1 VAPLTFNDLTF
12 IVPFRIDCEDRKV
25 NLRKC
30 LDFFEKTGC
39 KFVVCEGYFPGES
52 RAGFESTI
60 SGRLTKVF
68 TYLSM
73 EMSDF
78 FHKTRL
84 ANHGLKFVETEFFG
98 LLDCDMICQ
107 YAQLAAAMTA
117 LRERLTDFIY
127 PYDGRFVEVPRALVS
142 RFIAGSLDGPTD
154 FRLLHT
160 NSSGGLIMGRTE
172 SYRSIGGE
180 NENFRSWGP
189 EDMERHNR
197 ILKLGLRL
205 GRINGPIF
213 HMEHERGKDSCE
225 KNPYFRANNREF
237 ARMEKIS
244 VEDLRSEI
252 NDWPWKGRLWK

>member
-1 VAPLTFNDLTF
+1 MTFNDLTF
-12 IVPFRIDCEDRKV
+12 IVPFCIDSEDRKN
-25 NLRKC
+25 NLINC
-30 LDFFEKTGC
+30 LSFFEKTGC
-39 KFVVCEGYFPGES
+39 RFVLCEGYFSEKG
-52 RAGFESTI
+52 RAGFESVVK
-60 SGRLTKVF
+60 GRPSEVF
-68 TYLSM
+68 IYSSIKM
-73 EMSDF
+73 GDF
-78 FHKTRL
+78 FHKTKL
-84 ANHGLKFVETEFFG
+84 VNHGLKFVETEFFG

-142 RFIAGSLDGPTD
+142 RFITDTLDGPTK

-180 NENFRSWGP
+180 NESFRSWGP

-197 ILKLGLRL
+197 IIKLGLRL
-205 GRINGPIF
+205 GRISGPIF
-213 HMEHERGKDSCE
+213 HMEHERGKDSSE
-225 KNPYFRANNREF
+225 KNPYFDANNKEF

-244 VEDLRSEI
+244 AEDLRSEI
-252 NDWPWKGRLWK
+252 NNWPWKGRLWK

>member
-12 IVPFRIDCEDRKV
+12 IVPFRIDCEDRKA
-25 NLRKC
+25 NLKNC
-30 LDFFEKTGC
+30 LQFFEKTGAD
-39 KFVVCEGYFPGES
+39 FVCVEGIFKGDYPFSEVVNHCRRGLHIVVPLQDHFHRTELVN
-52 RAGFESTI
+52 RALQEV
-60 SGRLTKVF
+60 K
-68 TYLSM
+68 
-73 EMSDF
+73 
-78 FHKTRL
+78 
-84 ANHGLKFVETEFFG
+84 TEFFG

-127 PYDGRFVEVPRALVS
+127 PYDGRFVEVPRSLVS
-142 RFIAGSLDGPTD
+142 RFIAGSLGPTD

-225 KNPYFRANNREF
+225 KNPYFSANNREF
-237 ARMEKIS
+237 ARVEKIS
-244 VEDLRSEI
+244 AEDLRSEI
-252 NDWPWKGRLWK
+252 NNWPWKGRLWK